1 MVIRRHNQLL
11 ATSWWGTPE
20 WFVLQVF
27 LKKKG
32 IRKIQ
37 PTTSLQNPIEFN
49 KLQASSMGPE
59 RCLLELPSD
68 IMYRLHEVQLR
79 CNKFFFRTKPH
90 RNSRTLPV
98 SLTSSTWALVP
109 VTWRSGRCR
118 LCKPRTSRRDARSP
132 VIASLRLRS
141 RTLSLVRFLRMAN
154 TEMGSRTHGPLLA
167 RLLWQSSL
175 SGKACS
181 PCWSALQL

>member
-1 MVIRRHNQLL
+1 MVCF
-11 ATSWWGTPE
+11 TGVS
-20 WFVLQVF
+20 
-27 LKKKG
+27 LKKRDPQNPAHYKPAKSH
-32 IRKIQ
+32 RIQ
-37 PTTSLQNPIEFN
+37 QIAGKFYGPWEVPAGASFWHNVQIAWSPTSLQW
-49 KLQASSMGPE
+49 
-59 RCLLELPSD
+59 
-68 IMYRLHEVQLR
+68 V
-79 CNKFFFRTKPH
+79 FFRTKPH

-154 TEMGSRTHGPLLA
+154 TEMGSRAHGPLAA